1 MEFYSGDLI
10 ETITYKGQI
19 VYGVVLESVVRFH
32 YTELRIWSRSKII
45 SIVHDGNK
53 GGVKLIQRDNNEERI
68 TRKAI

>member
-1 MEFYSGDLI
+1 MEFFSGDLI

-32 YTELRIWSRSKII
+32 YTELRILSRSKII

-53 GGVKLIQRDNNEERI
+53 GGVKLIQRINNEKRI
-68 TRKAI
+68 TK